1 MSGLPAGEQGTMNTE
16 NMCTIRRQ
24 LWQWED
30 QERAEVLAL
39 WEADY
44 LKNRQKVSPDT
55 VLIPEKET
63 SASEIRLLVVGD

>member
-1 MSGLPAGEQGTMNTE
+1 MQTE

-24 LWQWED
+24 LWQQED

-44 LKNRQKVSPDT
+44 LANKNKPNKADVKGSNEQATPK
-55 VLIPEKET
+55 
-63 SASEIRLLVVGD
+63 G